1 MESRHI
7 AIAAAAVV
15 GAFVGTFGI
24 GKLVSGGDAATPSSG
39 QAPPSFEVSS
49 AKVSADAPS
58 AGLPDLKAKPK
69 PKATATP
76 TPTTPSA
83 TATAVPTAV
92 PTAAPPVTGGNSGG
106 SGETPVTGGGQG

>member
-39 QAPPSFEVSS
+39 QAPPSFVVSS
-49 AKVSADAPS
+49 AMVSADAPS
-58 AGLPDLKAKPK
+58 AGLPDLNSKPK
-69 PKATATP
+69 PKATATA

-83 TATAVPTAV
+83 TATAVPAAA
-92 PTAAPPVTGGNSGG
+92 PTTAPPVTGGNSGG
-106 SGETPVTGGGQG
+106 ETPVTGGGQG